1 MVVAGGDA
9 HRLEVVVLR
18 GLGFEGHD
26 GHVVDEGVGVVV
38 GVARDLGEGQQLCV
52 GLVGSDVV
60 VGGAQYLVIPGFV
73 WAAQ

>member
-9 HRLEVVVLR
+9 HRLEVVVLC
-18 GLGFEGHD
+18 GLGVEGHD
-26 GHVVDEGVGVVV
+26 GHVVVEGIGVVV

-60 VGGAQYLVIPGFV
+60 VGRAQYLVIPWFG
-73 WAAQ
+73 WTAQ